1 MCSAISKAVL
11 TYYRKKAGEKQ
22 PCFLLNIIEYMQK
35 SSRKN
40 ASRLNAVLW
49 VLAAGLLAA
58 ALGWYILDDRPRT
71 MAAGPV
77 DTAALAAGTAAL
89 DLNTATEAELD
100 DLPGLGPALTGR
112 IVAWREEHGP
122 FPAPE
127 DVTQV
132 EGIGPALYEQIEPY
146 IE

>member
-1 MCSAISKAVL
+1 
-11 TYYRKKAGEKQ
+11 
-22 PCFLLNIIEYMQK
+22 MQK

-40 ASRLNAVLW
+40 SSRLNVLLWALAVC
-49 VLAAGLLAA
+49 LLGA
-58 ALGWYILDDRPRT
+58 ALGCYVLDDRPQT

-77 DTAALAAGTAAL
+77 DTAALAARTAAL

-100 DLPGLGPALTGR
+100 DLPGLGPALAGR
-112 IVAWREEHGP
+112 IIAWREEHGP
-122 FPAPE
+122 FDTPE

-132 EGIGPALYEQIEPY
+132 EGIGPAIYEQIAPY

>member
-1 MCSAISKAVL
+1 
-11 TYYRKKAGEKQ
+11 
-22 PCFLLNIIEYMQK
+22 MQK

-58 ALGWYILDDRPRT
+58 ALGWYVLDDKPRT

-77 DTAALAAGTAAL
+77 DEQALAARTAAL

-100 DLPGLGPALTGR
+100 DLPGLGPALAGR

-127 DVTQV
+127 DVMQV

>member
-1 MCSAISKAVL
+1 
-11 TYYRKKAGEKQ
+11 
-22 PCFLLNIIEYMQK
+22 MQK

-40 ASRLNAVLW
+40 ASRLNAALW

-58 ALGWYILDDRPRT
+58 ALGWYVLDDRPQELT
-71 MAAGPV
+71 AGPV
-77 DTAALAAGTAAL
+77 DEAALAAQTAAL

-100 DLPGLGPALTGR
+100 DLPGLGPALAGR
-112 IVAWREEHGP
+112 IIAWREEHGP
-122 FPAPE
+122 FDTPE

-132 EGIGPALYEQIEPY
+132 EGIGPAIYEQIAPY

>member
-1 MCSAISKAVL
+1 
-11 TYYRKKAGEKQ
+11 
-22 PCFLLNIIEYMQK
+22 MQK

-40 ASRLNAVLW
+40 ASHLNAALW
-49 VLAAGLLAA
+49 VLAAGLLAV
-58 ALGWYILDDRPRT
+58 ALGWYILDDRPQELT
-71 MAAGPV
+71 AGPV
-77 DTAALAAGTAAL
+77 DTAALAARTAAL

-100 DLPGLGPALTGR
+100 DLPGLGPALAGR

-132 EGIGPALYEQIEPY
+132 EGIGPVLYEQIAPY